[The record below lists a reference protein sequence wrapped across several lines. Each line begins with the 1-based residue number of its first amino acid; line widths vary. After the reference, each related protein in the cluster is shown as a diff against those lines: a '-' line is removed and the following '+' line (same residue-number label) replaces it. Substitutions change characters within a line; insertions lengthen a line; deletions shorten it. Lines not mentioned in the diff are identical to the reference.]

1 MASGQLGRLA
11 GALKRMLLLKERV
24 GSAPGGL
31 SYFRRTERNDHGEDV
46 EKRWVKFPASAGHGF
61 YDPAAIAPEWSQVT
75 AVPLQG
81 SCCDMRMRLLSDP
94 RRVSMPLYVQV
105 HHALSSISWCSG

>member
-24 GSAPGGL
+24 GAAPGGL
-31 SYFRRTERNDHGEDV
+31 SYFRRTERNDHGEEV

-75 AVPLQG
+75 AVSVCG
-81 SCCDMRMRLLSDP
+81 SSTDMIRAQVLNRRPGVFLLLSC
-94 RRVSMPLYVQV
+94 QV
-105 HHALSSISWCSG
+105 CMH